1 MKVPRKMKLVKE
13 LADMCVAEGKEINSE
28 NINRKAMGFVYS
40 GHHLAG
46 KYEAITPGEVSRFFR
61 EYYEHFYPTTT

>member
-13 LADMCVAEGKEINSE
+13 LADMCIAEGNAANPE

-40 GHHLAG
+40 GHPLAA
-46 KYEAITPGEVSRFFR
+46 KFEAITPGEVSRFFR
-61 EYYEHFYPTTT
+61 EFGEHFYGPKE

>member
-1 MKVPRKMKLVKE
+1 MKVSRKMKLVKE
-13 LADMCVAEGKEINSE
+13 LADLCIEEGLEVNPE

-46 KYEAITPGEVSRFFR
+46 KYEGVTPSEVSKFMR
-61 EYYEHFYPTTT
+61 EYREHFYPTA